1 MFSPIDADALERV
14 TGGAPS
20 AVVMMMAMVAMRH
33 ISGPA
38 AERKQKML
46 DIFKIVMQ
54 PGGGGK

>member
-1 MFSPIDADALERV
+1 MFSPIDADALEWV

-20 AVVMMMAMVAMRH
+20 AVVIMMAVMAMRS
-33 ISGPA
+33 ISGPP

-54 PGGGGK
+54 PGGK